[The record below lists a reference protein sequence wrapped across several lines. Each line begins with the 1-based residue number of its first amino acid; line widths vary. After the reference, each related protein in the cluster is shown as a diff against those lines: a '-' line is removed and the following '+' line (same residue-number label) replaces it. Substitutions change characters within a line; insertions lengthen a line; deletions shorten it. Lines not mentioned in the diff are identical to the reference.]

1 MKCQLCKQNI
11 TGINYG
17 LQSFIVCPTCMNE
30 MIKRRAREKGLFY
43 NQSLEEVQN
52 AIFIIGKQISRI
64 KERKKYEK
72 GQ

>member
-1 MKCQLCKQNI
+1 
-11 TGINYG
+11 
-17 LQSFIVCPTCMNE
+17 MNE

-43 NQSLEEVQN
+43 SQSLEEVQN